1 MDENAKDSGL
11 RLLPRKFL
19 PSIIKRVNKEFVQ
32 QNRSVI
38 IELFKDLSTLDNEA
52 FNKAAIDIIT
62 LMWNNMQSEL
72 QKAFQDHMTIVAARF
87 GLNKVTDV
95 SGIINDLIQ
104 VKAGDNKYIYA
115 ERVVAV
121 CYVPT
126 KGDENKIWVKE
137 AEEKIAEK
145 YKIKFTQGSVGHKRQ
160 NCLVDIAR
168 AMYNDTFGV
177 RVRRAMISKFGYH
190 LTMRNP
196 ANGAEPLSCRGVTY
210 YLYRATSPRK
220 RTETRVIHHS
230 LQSLF
235 QQQYDKGKSLPEI
248 KEEALSA
255 ISRLQTIADLGITET
270 EKGDSGTGK
279 GSGSDLNCDESSS
292 DDDLGTGK
300 GSGSDLNCDESSSDD
315 DSGNGKCSGSDLNR
329 DESSSDDDSG
339 NGKGS
344 GSDLNRDESSSD
356 GDESSDDESGDEE
369 EMFLS
374 GCEGQGQGGYDLVH
388 ALSWCGE
395 THKSRE
401 DVKPNEMNGNVY
413 VCPDYKVWPSY
424 AMYCAVKE
432 NDHAKVKLMM
442 DDFLPV
448 CDKDFHKLNIS
459 RVKQLY
465 MREISYRYR
474 EFYMNNEFKATAEG
488 ALRALTLDIE
498 LQQKNQKVSMQSQFT
513 NQNCRCSF
521 HSID

>member
-1 MDENAKDSGL
+1 MDENAKESGS
-11 RLLPRKFL
+11 RLLPHKFL

-38 IELFKDLSTLDNEA
+38 IELFKDLSTLNNEA

-72 QKAFQDHMTIVAARF
+72 QKAFQDHMTIVAARY

-104 VKAGDNKYIYA
+104 VKAGDNEYIYA

-220 RTETRVIHHS
+220 RTKTRVIHHS

-235 QQQYDKGKSLPEI
+235 QQQYDEGKSLREI

-255 ISRLQTIADLGITET
+255 ISMCFFPAW
-270 EKGDSGTGK
+270 
-279 GSGSDLNCDESSS
+279 
-292 DDDLGTGK
+292 
-300 GSGSDLNCDESSSDD
+300 
-315 DSGNGKCSGSDLNR
+315 
-329 DESSSDDDSG
+329 
-339 NGKGS
+339 
-344 GSDLNRDESSSD
+344 
-356 GDESSDDESGDEE
+356 
-369 EMFLS
+369 
-374 GCEGQGQGGYDLVH
+374 GGL
-388 ALSWCGE
+388 
-395 THKSRE
+395 
-401 DVKPNEMNGNVY
+401 
-413 VCPDYKVWPSY
+413 
-424 AMYCAVKE
+424 
-432 NDHAKVKLMM
+432 
-442 DDFLPV
+442 
-448 CDKDFHKLNIS
+448 
-459 RVKQLY
+459 
-465 MREISYRYR
+465 
-474 EFYMNNEFKATAEG
+474 
-488 ALRALTLDIE
+488 
-498 LQQKNQKVSMQSQFT
+498 
-513 NQNCRCSF
+513 
-521 HSID
+521 